1 MNTRSF
7 RAADAVRL
15 LLAAALLPLLA
26 GCLSIHKVA
35 DKGNLTAV
43 KQYLKAGVAVD
54 ARDRQGRTPLM
65 YMLTDRD
72 AVRYLV
78 EQGADVN
85 ARDDKGETPLMKAA
99 FLGHLDVV
107 EFLVE
112 RGADV
117 NARSAAGETP
127 LMRATRSLDVVKY
140 LVEHGADVNARDAH
154 GDTLLLKEAVS
165 GRLNI
170 VQYLLK
176 VGATVDVGAPAAA
189 P

>member
-85 ARDDKGETPLMKAA
+85 ARD
-99 FLGHLDVV
+99 
-107 EFLVE
+107 
-112 RGADV
+112 
-117 NARSAAGETP
+117 
-127 LMRATRSLDVVKY
+127 
-140 LVEHGADVNARDAH
+140 AH

-176 VGATVDVGAPAAA
+176 VGATVDAGAPAAA

>member
-15 LLAAALLPLLA
+15 LLAVALLPLLA

-85 ARDDKGETPLMKAA
+85 ARDANGETALRWAA
-99 FLGHLDVV
+99 TFGRLSVV
-107 EFLVE
+107 KFLVQQ
-112 RGADV
+112 GADA
-117 NARSAAGETP
+117 NIPNNQGQTP
-127 LMRATRSLDVVKY
+127 LEWATAFGHRDVVKF
-140 LVEHGADVNARDAH
+140 LEKN
-154 GDTLLLKEAVS
+154 
-165 GRLNI
+165 
-170 VQYLLK
+170 
-176 VGATVDVGAPAAA
+176 VGATTRNDAEESPQMKATDGGGLDQWLAAQAA
-189 P
+189 PK